1 MYITLIYMANHRATL
16 PAVRHHLYIW
26 FNYTSWNTW
35 SRRINSLKPTKFVAG
50 KSHPKT
56 PWMINFF
63 WVQVVI
69 FKNNIFIYLYC
80 KNKWITIVLLMIF
93 LPFLFTKPMGD
104 LVGHRFSITPKT
116 LCHPEMVLLLGQLLL
131 ELMVMNSMLQGAGRD
146 QSWSMIPN
154 AQLATCWSYDDVKH
168 LGFFYI
174 VIALK
179 DNQSI
184 KNLM

>member
-1 MYITLIYMANHRATL
+1 MKHVKQEDQLVETNK
-16 PAVRHHLYIW
+16 VC
-26 FNYTSWNTW
+26 
-35 SRRINSLKPTKFVAG
+35 RRKKSPKNSMDDQL
-50 KSHPKT
+50 
-56 PWMINFF
+56 F

-69 FKNNIFIYLYC
+69 FKNNFFIYLYC